1 MPGSFAEFPLA
12 SDKFHLHCAHMG
24 QFLQDRENGQN
35 VAFFIFFSSAVTK
48 KFDFFNFST
57 VLKIFQPG
65 RLKMF
70 SFWS

>member
-35 VAFFIFFSSAVTK
+35 VAFFYFFGALLLPNGLIFST
-48 KFDFFNFST
+48 FFNCFEEILP
-57 VLKIFQPG
+57 VRF
-65 RLKMF
+65 
-70 SFWS
+70 

>member
-35 VAFFIFFSSAVTK
+35 VAFFLFFETLVAKRFVFFSTFLNCVEE
-48 KFDFFNFST
+48 
-57 VLKIFQPG
+57 IFYLG
-65 RLKMF
+65 F
-70 SFWS
+70 